1 MRTLHTAPLLRLTL
15 NDEPPPGR
23 TIPSDESPPGRVT
36 PGDEPPPGRAVPAD
50 DEPLS
55 GRRAQVSAGSQPD
68 RSTLGDGGSP
78 PAGPAPGDG
87 GPLSG
92 WPAPGDG
99 GPLSGWAV
107 LVDGDRIEAVGPVG
121 ELTQA
126 YPTVR
131 VRRWPGTLGP
141 ALVHDGPLPPAPTPR
156 ERVHALLRSGVG
168 AVLAAHLTDPA
179 VRAAAARNDV
189 AVLDAARPPALT
201 VGGRADLAVFA
212 ADGRCLA
219 TVVAGRLV
227 HRRA

>member
-23 TIPSDESPPGRVT
+23 TIPSDEPPPGRVT
-36 PGDEPPPGRAVPAD
+36 PGDGPPPGRAVPAD

-68 RSTLGDGGSP
+68 RSTLGDGG
-78 PAGPAPGDG
+78 
-87 GPLSG
+87 PLSAG
-92 WPAPGDG
+92 PAPGDG

>member
-1 MRTLHTAPLLRLTL
+1 MRTLHTAPLLRLTHD
-15 NDEPPPGR
+15 N
-23 TIPSDESPPGRVT
+23 
-36 PGDEPPPGRAVPAD
+36 
-50 DEPLS
+50 
-55 GRRAQVSAGSQPD
+55 
-68 RSTLGDGGSP
+68 
-78 PAGPAPGDG
+78 
-87 GPLSG
+87 
-92 WPAPGDG
+92 

-107 LVDGDRIEAVGPVG
+107 LVDGDRIEAVGPTG

-126 YPTVR
+126 YPMVR

-141 ALVHDGPLPPAPTPR
+141 ALVHDGPLPPAPSPR
-156 ERVHALLRSGVG
+156 ERVHALLQSGVG

-189 AVLDAARPPALT
+189 AVLDAVRPPALA

-212 ADGRCLA
+212 DDGRCLA

>member
-15 NDEPPPGR
+15 DDEPPPGR
-23 TIPSDESPPGRVT
+23 TIPSDEPPSVRVT
-36 PGDEPPPGRAVPAD
+36 PGDAPSPGRAVPAD
-50 DEPLS
+50 DEPQL
-55 GRRAQVSAGSQPD
+55 GRPAQVSAGSQPD
-68 RSTLGDGGSP
+68 RSTL
-78 PAGPAPGDG
+78 
-87 GPLSG
+87 
-92 WPAPGDG
+92 GDG

-168 AVLAAHLTDPA
+168 AVLAVHLTDPA

-212 ADGRCLA
+212 DDGRCLA